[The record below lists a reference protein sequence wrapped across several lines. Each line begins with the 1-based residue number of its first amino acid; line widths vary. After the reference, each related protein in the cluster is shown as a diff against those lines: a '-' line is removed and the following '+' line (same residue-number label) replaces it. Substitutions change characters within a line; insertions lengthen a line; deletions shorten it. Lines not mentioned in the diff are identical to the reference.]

1 MILLDL
7 GRSYDSGLQLVRTI
21 LTRRRQRYAGVVL
34 TLALLTGCVA
44 ATLLAETTDAQEKF
58 YWLERG
64 SQIKGSCLGKTDG
77 QDLSGRLLEGRLADT
92 LAPVP
97 APSPSA
103 PAAQTRI
110 LTSAPPPTS
119 SPTPTPSGAAAPPP
133 SEAQP
138 RAPPTDTQTE
148 ASSAKDTD
156 RPLLG
161 GRISAEAVAT
171 AENQAYFWSG
181 KNSGITESMEKRAIS
196 IAEPKGGKT
205 LERILKERGTRLP
218 SWNPNDPVI
227 VQFFESVSREYA
239 AGASG
244 TVHAVIGELRPGS
257 IWETVELPTLIAN
270 SNVKKIVAIDPVSG
284 VERVCFSRH

>member
-171 AENQAYFWSG
+171 AENQAFFWSG
-181 KNSGITESMEKRAIS
+181 RSSGIANMSERAIS
-196 IAEPKGGKT
+196 VAETKGGKT
-205 LERILKERGTRLP
+205 LEKILDERGTHLP
-218 SWNPNDPVI
+218 SWNPNDPVT
-227 VQFFESVSREYA
+227 VQLWESASRAYA

-284 VERVCFSRH
+284 VERVIFSRH